1 MSGLGATTPTFQFV
15 NGNGDQ
21 AHATQINN
29 AVKNGFDF
37 VDMVFNPDETI
48 ANQRLVVLMKKK

>member
-1 MSGLGATTPTFQFV
+1 MSGLGTTTPTFQFV

-29 AVKNGFDF
+29 AIKNGFEF
-37 VDMVFNPDETI
+37 VDMVFNLDQT
-48 ANQRLVVLMKKK
+48 ANQRLVVLLKKK